1 MGPVQ
6 LEIVTAIH
14 YLIEEG
20 TMYHRNR
27 LGSTRQRAGVI
38 VLLALVGMSPM
49 AASAEEE
56 KGNMVFSEGS
66 GPD

>member
-1 MGPVQ
+1 MC
-6 LEIVTAIH
+6 
-14 YLIEEG
+14 
-20 TMYHRNR
+20 HRNR

>member
-1 MGPVQ
+1 
-6 LEIVTAIH
+6 
-14 YLIEEG
+14 
-20 TMYHRNR
+20 MYHRNR